1 MWFPEGL
8 KDNSFNT
15 TLELKFCF
23 YNIVFLLLDFERTTS
38 WLNIVIFWFPE
49 ILTYYLCIFLNKLNK
64 SQIADAHLIM
74 CYFWKLSRPSLVFVW
89 EKNPK
94 NFSFSSSYTSSQI
107 IQLHI
112 LFFLCLTEQ
121 LKQNSNQKSI
131 FQKVG
136 GQIFI
141 LISTNHN
148 SVGRVVF

>member
-1 MWFPEGL
+1 M
-8 KDNSFNT
+8 
-15 TLELKFCF
+15 
-23 YNIVFLLLDFERTTS
+23 
-38 WLNIVIFWFPE
+38 IFWFPE
-49 ILTYYLCIFLNKLNK
+49 KLTYYFCIFLNKLNK

-121 LKQNSNQKSI
+121 LKQNSNQKSKLKNCWPN
-131 FQKVG
+131 FRNNFNQSQVCRPERQG
-136 GQIFI
+136 CF
-141 LISTNHN
+141 LI
-148 SVGRVVF
+148 G